1 MTHEKRQPPCNTA
14 SVLNEKCRQVLL
26 GKAQVN
32 DLWRKPCQ
40 RHLRMPAVGPPLL
53 QDICLQRL
61 SDHISEATSL
71 AGLSEDLVCVLFELV
86 IYKRRLTPEVLQ
98 LFVDTEHDLLLAKIK
113 SLNLQ
118 TLLPRLPMTRNRWL
132 GQNPSWY

>member
-1 MTHEKRQPPCNTA
+1 MQVPLAVRRSKR
-14 SVLNEKCRQVLL
+14 
-26 GKAQVN
+26 
-32 DLWRKPCQ
+32 DIWRKPYQ
-40 RHLRMPAVGPPLL
+40 RHLRMPDVGPPLL

-71 AGLSEDLVCVLFELV
+71 AGLSEELVCVLFELV

-98 LFVDTEHDLLLAKIK
+98 LFVDTEHDLLLAKVK

-118 TLLPRLPMTRNRWL
+118 TLPPRLPMTRNRWL

>member
-1 MTHEKRQPPCNTA
+1 
-14 SVLNEKCRQVLL
+14 
-26 GKAQVN
+26 
-32 DLWRKPCQ
+32 
-40 RHLRMPAVGPPLL
+40 MPDVGPPLL

-71 AGLSEDLVCVLFELV
+71 AGLSEELVCVLFELV
-86 IYKRRLTPEVLQ
+86 
-98 LFVDTEHDLLLAKIK
+98 K

-118 TLLPRLPMTRNRWL
+118 TLPPRLPMTRNRWL

>member
-1 MTHEKRQPPCNTA
+1 
-14 SVLNEKCRQVLL
+14 
-26 GKAQVN
+26 
-32 DLWRKPCQ
+32 
-40 RHLRMPAVGPPLL
+40 MPDVGPPLL

-61 SDHISEATSL
+61 SDHIREATSL

-118 TLLPRLPMTRNRWL
+118 TLPPRLPMTRNRWL
-132 GQNPSWY
+132 GQNSSWY